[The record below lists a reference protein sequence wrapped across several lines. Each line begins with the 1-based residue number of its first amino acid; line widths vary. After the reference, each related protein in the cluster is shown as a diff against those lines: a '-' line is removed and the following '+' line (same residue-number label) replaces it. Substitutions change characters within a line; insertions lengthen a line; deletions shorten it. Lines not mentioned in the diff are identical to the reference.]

1 MVGEFGGALA
11 MRALILAAVAASLAA
26 PALAQTE
33 RLPQR
38 SRAERQVED
47 INRSL
52 QIQGRELRQD
62 QQFQFEVNQLRN
74 QSAIGGPSRPIG
86 GSPGCPHTSIGC

>member
-1 MVGEFGGALA
+1 
-11 MRALILAAVAASLAA
+11 MRAFSLAALAASLAVPFTA

-38 SRAERQVED
+38 SRAERQIDD

-62 QQFQFEVNQLRN
+62 QQFQFEVNQFRN
-74 QSAIGGPSRPIG
+74 QPAIGGPSRPIG
-86 GSPGCPHTSIGC
+86 GSPGCPPTSIGC

>member
-1 MVGEFGGALA
+1 

-62 QQFQFEVNQLRN
+62 QQFQFEVNQFRN
-74 QSAIGGPSRPIG
+74 QPAIGGPSRPIG
-86 GSPGCPHTSIGC
+86 GSPGCPPTSIGC